1 MPLRD
6 MSGFLT
12 ATEQKSGFMVATL
25 EFLPFPNT
33 KFDTNGTQNPII
45 FQIMTPEM
53 WHHLKLLS
61 ALFPELMAYS

>member
-25 EFLPFPNT
+25 AFLPFPNT

-45 FQIMTPEM
+45 FQKVAPEM
-53 WHHLKLLS
+53 
-61 ALFPELMAYS
+61 